1 MVLFDH
7 LLCNFGF
14 WPAHF
19 AISEMLRKNSHKG
32 FYVHELWHIFN
43 TKVPLEVD
51 EQHEGSEVVGGG
63 VIKIATAQVLD
74 YLGNRIFLHF

>member
-1 MVLFDH
+1 MVIIYH
-7 LLCNFGF
+7 LLRNLRFR
-14 WPAHF
+14 PAHF

-51 EQHEGSEVVGGG
+51 EQHKGSEVVGGG
-63 VIKIATAQVLD
+63 VIEVATAQVLD
-74 YLGNRIFLHF
+74 YLGNWILLHF